1 MLLCML
7 GKLSIA
13 EPCREPLHLCC
24 WLYLQL
30 FYYETVTLK
39 ILLKIID
46 LSYFLFGYSV
56 CTMCPAKSLSL
67 NCPPP
72 NSRLS
77 AVSRKTA
84 CIYFRLLRS
93 KPSLGFQGP
102 DLSLQALNHDTE
114 KGTQD
119 AFMSSTE
126 NKTLR
131 MLKSCP
137 ILEQSDLCGTV
148 KPLVPCK
155 EGILCRVFKRMS
167 NPTHFVAFS
176 F

>member
-1 MLLCML
+1 MGLCML
-7 GKLSIA
+7 GKLSITELCY
-13 EPCREPLHLCC
+13 EPQHLCC
-24 WLYLQL
+24 WLHLQL
-30 FYYETVTLK
+30 FYETVTLK
-39 ILLKIID
+39 TLLKIID

-67 NCPPP
+67 SLNCPPP
-72 NSRLS
+72 TNSRPS
-77 AVSRKTA
+77 EVSRKTV
-84 CIYFRLLRS
+84 CIYSRLLRS

-102 DLSLQALNHDTE
+102 VLPLQAHSHTT
-114 KGTQD
+114 KQGTQD

-137 ILEQSDLCGTV
+137 VLEQSDRCGAV
-148 KPLVPCK
+148 KSPVPCK
-155 EGILCRVFKRMS
+155 EGILCR
-167 NPTHFVAFS
+167 AF